1 MTDEQPP
8 RQHDSS
14 LRRRTGL
21 AGLGVAILFGG
32 GSAMWAFEQPDAGA
46 PAREIVAFYT
56 DTSTGVIAGASVSFL
71 AIALFVVFAN
81 GLRSILREH
90 EGDDFFA
97 TAAFGGALLAVA
109 VGLGAETI
117 NMVGAL
123 RADDGTLTPQLAQAL
138 FEISYVLGYNAAGV
152 GIGIVILGIAAVALR
167 SKSLMPSWL
176 AVLLLI
182 VGLAFL
188 TPLSIVLIGPAVVAL
203 AIASVWL
210 IGASTAR
217 ASSRRD

>member
-1 MTDEQPP
+1 MHDEQPR
-8 RQHDSS
+8 RQHDSG

-32 GSAMWAFEQPDAGA
+32 GSALWAFEQPDAGA
-46 PAREIVAFYT
+46 PAREIVAFYA
-56 DTSTGVIAGASVSFL
+56 DTSTGIIAGASLSFL
-71 AIALFVVFAN
+71 AIVLFVVFAG

-109 VGLGAETI
+109 AGLGAETI
-117 NMVGAL
+117 NMAGAL
-123 RADDGTLTPQLAQAL
+123 RADDGSLTPQLAQAL

-152 GIGIVILGIAAVALR
+152 GLGIVVLAIAAVALR
-167 SKSLMPSWL
+167 SKSLMPPWL
-176 AVLLLI
+176 AVLLLL

-210 IGASTAR
+210 IGVSTAN
-217 ASSRRD
+217 ASRRRD